1 MFVAL
6 VEEGTGGAVPHT
18 PPTPPGRRVEAAGA
32 RGSLACCCCAGG
44 DSVLLSPPP
53 LPLLVVGGGEG
64 EMAPPLWYG
73 VCPGVGE
80 PRHQAAEEVWLP
92 GCFGRG
98 ASCVRR
104 KKKEAGACMR
114 ACVRACVWCVRRRRR
129 RRRKRKKKLAE
140 VRACVRV

>member
-53 LPLLVVGGGEG
+53 LPLLVVNGGGKG

-114 ACVRACVWCVRRRRR
+114 ACVRV
-129 RRRKRKKKLAE
+129 
-140 VRACVRV
+140 